1 MGWERISDGSSSW
14 GKGGMNGWSDGS
26 RLTEGGSGIRRR
38 GVGSRWSNNGVTVG
52 VMGGLSVRSRF
63 HREKVRTVW

>member
-1 MGWERISDGSSSW
+1 
-14 GKGGMNGWSDGS
+14 MNGWSDGS
-26 RLTEGGSGIRRR
+26 RLTEGGSEIRRR

-52 VMGGLSVRSRF
+52 VMGWLSLRSRF